1 MQTDSIN
8 RLNKIKSY
16 QLKSFKSYLI
26 GKELFSKIQFKSPD
40 QLLSRHKK
48 WRNPKWKTSFFCTVF
63 VNSHG
68 QYRMHILWN
77 SCWCIHFPTY
87 ILKIYLYE
95 CYCRSIIVKKDLTV
109 DDFRWDN
116 KNCLFFASRC
126 YQAYQQINNFLCMI
140 YFS

>member
-26 GKELFSKIQFKSPD
+26 GKELFQKFSLSPQISCFHGTKNEETLNGKLHFFVQSLWTAMD
-40 QLLSRHKK
+40 NIVCTYYEILADVSISQLTYWKFIFMSAIVDLSS
-48 WRNPKWKTSFFCTVF
+48 W
-63 VNSHG
+63 
-68 QYRMHILWN
+68 
-77 SCWCIHFPTY
+77 
-87 ILKIYLYE
+87 
-95 CYCRSIIVKKDLTV
+95 KKDLTV

-116 KNCLFFASRC
+116 KNCLFFASMC